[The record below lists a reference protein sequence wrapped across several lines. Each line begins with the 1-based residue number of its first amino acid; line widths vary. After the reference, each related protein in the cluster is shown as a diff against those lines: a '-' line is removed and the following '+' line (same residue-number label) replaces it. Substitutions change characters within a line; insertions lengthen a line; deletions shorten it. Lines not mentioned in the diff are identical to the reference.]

1 MHKIGHLI
9 RHTENLNILQKLNIE
24 QVSFSGQTSI
34 KQEINNKTNK
44 KAINKQITPMIWTFL
59 NHLLTN
65 S

>member
-1 MHKIGHLI
+1 MHKIRHLI